1 MDVANICKD
10 GLRNSHTFKYD
21 IKKAIIG
28 QIYDYLDLCLSC
40 YEYTAFFLTN
50 TKIIDHSTTILH
62 AQGVYM

>member
-10 GLRNSHTFKYD
+10 GLRISHTFKYD

-40 YEYTAFFLTN
+40 YEYTAFFI
-50 TKIIDHSTTILH
+50 KHKDH
-62 AQGVYM
+62 

>member
-40 YEYTAFFLTN
+40 YEYIAFFFN
-50 TKIIDHSTTILH
+50 KHKDH
-62 AQGVYM
+62 